1 MTGYTLEP
9 HSKFHGFFRRS
20 GFGLQYED
28 HSEIEVLL
36 YLYKKHGKF
45 CRFDKNIVVVLNDM
59 IFLCVLSCPVMAHC
73 FDANSL
79 PQALHCLDLSQ
90 MV

>member
-1 MTGYTLEP
+1 MKGRIVSFTDSFIVVVLGCNMRITQKL
-9 HSKFHGFFRRS
+9 KFCC
-20 GFGLQYED
+20 
-28 HSEIEVLL
+28 ICI
-36 YLYKKHGKF
+36 KKHGKV